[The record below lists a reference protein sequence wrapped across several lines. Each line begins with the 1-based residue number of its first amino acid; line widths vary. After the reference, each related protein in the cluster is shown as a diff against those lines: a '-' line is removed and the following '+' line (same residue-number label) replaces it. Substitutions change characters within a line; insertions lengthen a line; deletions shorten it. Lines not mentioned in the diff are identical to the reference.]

1 VTRNA
6 RIEASNGDRLAF
18 ADLAVDRLA
27 KVKWSSFAVG
37 AGGLEVYRA
46 TEVEVP
52 GGNSAHPRPQWQARV
67 MSVDLVNNSF
77 VIEPRNGKPIRI
89 NGQAV
94 SQATVLVD
102 VNTAQGSGS
111 QVISLSELQ
120 VGDDRVWIR
129 GITTGPATIEASRVR
144 VREE

>member
-1 VTRNA
+1 
-6 RIEASNGDRLAF
+6 
-18 ADLAVDRLA
+18 
-27 KVKWSSFAVG
+27 G

-102 VNTAQGSGS
+102 VNTVIERRSAQGSGS